1 MILDAES
8 SRRASMA
15 LSVYIVPNICM
26 YICMPNIRLE
36 YLELFVMKL
45 AKRCAMGLA
54 HARWNWHMRDGTGT
68 CAMELAHAGAYT

>member
-1 MILDAES
+1 MIFDAES

-45 AKRCAMGLA
+45 AKKCGI
-54 HARWNWHMRDGTGT
+54 
-68 CAMELAHAGAYT
+68 ELALAGAYT